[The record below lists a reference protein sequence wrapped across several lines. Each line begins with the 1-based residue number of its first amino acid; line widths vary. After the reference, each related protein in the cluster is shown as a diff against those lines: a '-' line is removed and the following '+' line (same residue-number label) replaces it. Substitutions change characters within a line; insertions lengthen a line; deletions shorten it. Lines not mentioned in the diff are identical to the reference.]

1 MEPTMQESLFR
12 PEDLAGGG
20 PADTAA
26 FGLHAVFARFQRSEP
41 FSHSLFDGFERLRV
55 LTYSASIPATVHML
69 ERFDQVECVFGY
81 EGILRNLQDVFA
93 CQKMLGDNLLTAVK
107 GLPGLQQRRIVE
119 AIAEDRVHLR
129 VVREQIAHAKIFLL
143 DGAGRRR
150 VMVGSAN
157 LSLRAL
163 SGGQAETLLVFDE
176 DVDAWAHFEAQYTA
190 LREASTTELTLL
202 PITEPELRVEELP
215 LLHPAPSAPSTVTL
229 FVGTEPGED
238 GGRANI
244 RVVERIAARLTP
256 YMDESLRP
264 RKGHIVLEP
273 KVVGRIVR
281 LIRSHHATTEAA
293 EPTWLSIE
301 RESRAVLLSGR
312 DIPLNPGPEEVA
324 SDVGCLLEYFAN
336 FDRGFCGDVEAH
348 KRNYFTFLSWLY
360 ASPFLCDLRNHALRE
375 GGYIFDYPQ
384 FAILYGRSNCGKT
397 LLVQTLMSSMLGAWE
412 FKEKESF
419 TRSQLRDL
427 LHACRR
433 YPVVFDDVERDRF
446 RSHALEIIKDET
458 LALAEYPPVVLSM
471 NADTQAFPSEVSKRC
486 LMLYTNASVPDEPEL
501 TRALS
506 RSTHAIHARLGTALY
521 RAFLVRLMERL
532 DTEDWDGL
540 DLLHLSSTLLHDLFS
555 ESIGG
560 ATVPGWCAPIRMD
573 DYQGRKHEK
582 VRTELL
588 KLWETNRKVWSVGH
602 EEVVLSIDYVHDA
615 RALAKEIPDHIL
627 GEGTKAGNIVLR
639 RAELEQFLGRR
650 LSARWWR
657 VHR

>member
-1 MEPTMQESLFR
+1 MQESLFR
-12 PEDLAGGG
+12 PEDLAAGEV
-20 PADTAA
+20 TSAA
-26 FGLHAVFARFQRSEP
+26 GSGLQAVFARFQRSEP
-41 FSHSLFDGFERLRV
+41 FSHALFDGFERLRV
-55 LTYSASIPATVHML
+55 LTYSASIPATVQML
-69 ERFDQVECVFGY
+69 ERFERVECVFGY

-107 GLPGLQQRRIVE
+107 GLPDLQQHRIVE
-119 AIAEDRVHLR
+119 AIAEGRIHLR
-129 VVREQIAHAKIFLL
+129 VVREQVAHAKIFLL
-143 DGAGRRR
+143 DGGGRRR

-163 SGGQAETLLVFDE
+163 SGAQAETLLVFDE
-176 DVDAWAHFEAQYTA
+176 DPEAWDHFEAQYQSV
-190 LREASTTELTLL
+190 RDASTTELSL
-202 PITEPELRVEELP
+202 PPLSEPELRVEELP
-215 LLHPAPSAPSTVTL
+215 LLRADPAAPSVTL
-229 FVGTEPGED
+229 FVGTEPEAD
-238 GGRANI
+238 GGRASI
-244 RVVERIAARLTP
+244 RVVERIAARLAP
-256 YMDESLRP
+256 LVDESLRP
-264 RKGHIVLEP
+264 RKGRITLEP

-281 LIRSHHATTEAA
+281 LVRSHRATAEAA

-301 RESRAVLLSGR
+301 RESRTVLLSGR
-312 DIPLNPGPEEVA
+312 QIPLDPKPAEVA
-324 SDVGCLLEYFAN
+324 SDVACLLEYFAN

-360 ASPFLCDLRNHALRE
+360 AAPFLCDLRNHVLRA

-397 LLVQTLMSSMLGAWE
+397 LLVQTLLSSMFGAWE

-427 LHACRR
+427 LHAGRR

-458 LALAEYPPVVLSM
+458 LSLAEYPPVVLSM

-506 RSTHAIHARLGTALY
+506 RSTHAIHSRLGTALY
-521 RAFLVRLMERL
+521 RAFLVRLMEGL
-532 DTEDWDGL
+532 DAEDWDGL
-540 DLLHLSSTLLHDLFS
+540 DLLHLSSRLLHDLFT
-555 ESIGG
+555 EHAGE
-560 ATVPGWCAPIRMD
+560 AVVPAWCAPIRMD
-573 DYQGRKHEK
+573 EYQGRKYEK

-602 EEVVLSIDYVHDA
+602 DEVVLSIEYVHDA

-627 GEGTKAGNIVLR
+627 GEGTKAGNVVLR

-650 LSARWWR
+650 LTSRWWR
-657 VHR
+657 LSR